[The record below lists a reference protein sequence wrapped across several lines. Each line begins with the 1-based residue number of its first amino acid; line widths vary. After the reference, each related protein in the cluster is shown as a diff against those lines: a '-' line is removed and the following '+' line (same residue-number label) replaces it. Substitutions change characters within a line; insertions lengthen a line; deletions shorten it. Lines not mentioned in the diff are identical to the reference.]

1 MSDTSH
7 SHDATLQL
15 SLLYELA
22 LAIGH
27 SLDLKTNCE
36 MFLETLLKVKPL
48 SYAAVW
54 LAASRL
60 SGPESVSAS
69 DSDAYVLVCG
79 LPPAGI
85 RDRILPRT
93 HIVPRR
99 LAQTSHYS
107 VSAADPQFSDYITET
122 GISGGTYAVFS
133 LGGLGFL
140 KVYTPARETVFSSLE
155 LNPLRAVLAKFTVS
169 LEGCIAYQ
177 ALIGEIAERKH
188 ILQALQQSE
197 MRYRTVVESA
207 SDAIVVIR
215 DGLVAFVNRRAAE
228 LAEEQPE
235 HLIGQPFVR
244 YLHPAE
250 AARVMEYHRRRLAG
264 GRPAPIFYETR
275 LQSPRTGRVVTVEI
289 TANLIQYE
297 ERPAVLVQIRDITER
312 RRIEAERARLA
323 LALEQTAD
331 AVMIADPRGCITY
344 INPSFEGL
352 WGAPRAALLGRE
364 ASFIAFGD
372 ARAYHEMLRN
382 MASGQVWRGRLRG
395 RRHDGETVVC
405 DTIAT
410 PTRDEHGNIVAFVCV
425 QRDITKELQL
435 EEQYLQAQK
444 MDSIGRLAGG
454 IAHDFNNIMTAILGF
469 GTMILEQVGDNHVLR
484 HAVEQIVTAGERA
497 TNLTRQ
503 LLTFSRRHIT
513 EVRTLDLNAVITE
526 MLTLLRRALG
536 EDVELVTQLDDEAG
550 CIRADP
556 GLIQQ
561 VVMNLAINAR
571 DAMPRGGRLILR
583 TQVARLSEEFCR
595 SRFRLKPG
603 DYVLF
608 SVIDAGEGMT
618 PEVLSHAFE
627 PFFTTKPKGKGS
639 GLGLATVYAIV
650 QQCHGH
656 IEIESE
662 VGRGTTVK
670 IWFPRLETG
679 SDAVPVEIEDEA
691 QQGTETILVVEDEDL
706 VRDLTARI
714 LRSLGYSVLEATNG
728 KEGLAIVEKLHGR
741 VDLVLTDVIM
751 PQMGGQEMAEHL
763 RERYPNIKIVYIS
776 GFTEVAI
783 TEGGHPVG
791 AERWIPKPYTREILA
806 RRIREVLDR
815 NASGGEPVSRPTQT
829 S

>member
-1 MSDTSH
+1 MSDRFH

-36 MFLETLLKVKPL
+36 TFLETLLKVKPL

-54 LAASRL
+54 LVASRL
-60 SGPESVSAS
+60 SRPDAVSGA

-79 LPPAGI
+79 LPSAGI
-85 RDRILPRT
+85 RDRVLPRT
-93 HIVPRR
+93 HIIPRR
-99 LAQTSHYS
+99 LAHTSYYS
-107 VSAADPQFSDYITET
+107 VCATDPQFSEYITET
-122 GISGGTYAVFS
+122 GVSSGAYAVFD

-140 KVYTPARETVFSSLE
+140 KVHAPERDTVFSHPE
-155 LNPLRAVLAKFTVS
+155 LNQLRAVIAKFIVS
-169 LEGCIAYQ
+169 IEGCIAYQ
-177 ALIGEIAERKH
+177 ALTDEIVERKR

-197 MRYRTVVESA
+197 MRYRTLVESA
-207 SDAIVVIR
+207 SDAIIVIR

-250 AARVMEYHRRRLAG
+250 AARVMEYHRRQLAG
-264 GRPAPIFYETR
+264 GPAPIFYETR
-275 LQSPRTGRVVTVEI
+275 LQSPKTGRVITVEM

-297 ERPAVLVQIRDITER
+297 DHPAVLVLIRDITER

-352 WGAPRAALLGRE
+352 WGAPRAALIGRE
-364 ASFIAFGD
+364 ASFIALD
-372 ARAYHEMLRN
+372 DPQTYQEMLRHV
-382 MASGQVWRGRLRG
+382 ASGQVWRGRLRG
-395 RRHDGETVVC
+395 RRHDGGTVVC
-405 DTIAT
+405 DTITT
-410 PTRDEHGNIVAFVCV
+410 PTRDEHGSIVAFVCV

-435 EEQYLQAQK
+435 QEQYLQAQK

-484 HAVEQIVTAGERA
+484 YAVEQIVTAGERA

-503 LLTFSRRHIT
+503 LLTFSRRHMT

-603 DYVLF
+603 DYVMF
-608 SVIDAGEGMT
+608 SVIDTGEGMT

-627 PFFTTKPKGKGS
+627 PFFTTKPKGKGT

-656 IEIESE
+656 IEIESQL
-662 VGRGTTVK
+662 GRGTTVK
-670 IWFPRLETG
+670 IWFPRLETS

-714 LRSLGYSVLEATNG
+714 LRSLGYNVLEATNG

-751 PQMGGQEMAEHL
+751 PQMGGQEMAEKL
-763 RERYPNIKIVYIS
+763 LERYPNIKIVYTS

-783 TEGGHPVG
+783 TERGRSISAG
-791 AERWIPKPYTREILA
+791 RWIPKPYTREILA

-815 NASGGEPVSRPTQT
+815 NASGGEPVSLPPQT